1 MISLLRFLHSLE
13 SSSHDIINRKLR
25 PTSNGK
31 KRGCSFLVRKPVTSN
46 NQGRM
51 KCKLLTSQN
60 VVENRSPICRP
71 RKHDSSTWGG
81 LLLLENDC
89 VHRDANADA
98 NCSQHGKS
106 RFQPLMLHPV
116 QVVHVLGM
124 EVVWLI
130 MAVPSHS
137 LHTSGMES
145 TRSWC
150 MHKEMKISNQ
160 GVIIAEIAKW
170 VHNFIS

>member
-1 MISLLRFLHSLE
+1 
-13 SSSHDIINRKLR
+13 
-25 PTSNGK
+25 
-31 KRGCSFLVRKPVTSN
+31 
-46 NQGRM
+46 M

-71 RKHDSSTWGG
+71 REHDSSTWGG
-81 LLLLENDC
+81 LLLLENNC
-89 VHRDANADA
+89 VDRDSNTDA
-98 NCSQHGKS
+98 NCCHHRKS
-106 RFQPLMLHPV
+106 RLQRLVLHPV

-160 GVIIAEIAKW
+160 GVIKW
-170 VHNFIS
+170 DNEFTNSFHSKALKKESRVWRLGWCTHKYHTLSNQKWRRESSQVVLISEVQWPNQTN